1 MKIFARSPY
10 LYLLLPLICLFSEL
24 SPTWA
29 DSRAAS
35 TKLFDAI
42 QSNDS
47 KKVNEQLDAGVN
59 ANAKNKEGQTPLHYA
74 ARFND
79 TMSARLLLKYKA
91 NVDGLNNIGETPL
104 MIAAIQG
111 HLEMVKLLHRYG
123 AQINPATDWTPLSY
137 AASGG
142 FIPVIEYLIQNGADL
157 DKRSINGISPLMM
170 AIRQNQPDAAL
181 FLLNQ
186 GASATDQS
194 ADGRSIWQWATQHKQ
209 TTVLKKLKE
218 LHLEES

>member
-1 MKIFARSPY
+1 MTVSRVPGLHVLAAY
-10 LYLLLPLICLFSEL
+10 LCLFSIF
-24 SPTWA
+24 SAAWA
-29 DSRAAS
+29 DSPSAT

-42 QSNDS
+42 HSKDS
-47 KKVNEQLDAGVN
+47 KKVNAQLDAGIN
-59 ANAKNKEGQTPLHYA
+59 ANVKNKEGQTPLHYA

-79 TMSARLLLKYKA
+79 TMSARLLLKFEAK
-91 NVDGLNNIGETPL
+91 VDGLNNIGETPL

-123 AQINPATDWTPLSY
+123 AQINPSTQWTPLSY

-170 AIRQNQPDAAL
+170 AIRQNHPEAAL
-181 FLLNQ
+181 FLINQ